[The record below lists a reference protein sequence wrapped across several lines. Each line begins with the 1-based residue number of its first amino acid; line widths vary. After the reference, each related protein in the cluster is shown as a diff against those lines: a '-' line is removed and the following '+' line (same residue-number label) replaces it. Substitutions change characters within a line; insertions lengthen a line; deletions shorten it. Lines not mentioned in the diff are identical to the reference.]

1 MEKLQNGLQF
11 LLDKY
16 SVDAKAVLKDRNT
29 VVIDGV
35 EAPILSYKNERR
47 FIELK
52 NIVQGGTLVGLSV
65 MRVASTQN
73 KGTNVFDQLARE
85 LGICQFVLGRK
96 IKTITAMQ
104 NGEMLNVIAAAEGG
118 VVCTLEIAA
127 TLPEGEAPKDKHE
140 IISQRGIACDVVVD
154 AQLQQQSVYFFG
166 DKNQSFTDVDFEL
179 YGLSKDDVAV
189 VRAAFV
195 AAQNNNTA
203 ELIAEAAELEAFK
216 KAAARSVE
224 LAERVVL

>member
-1 MEKLQNGLQF
+1 
-11 LLDKY
+11 
-16 SVDAKAVLKDRNT
+16 
-29 VVIDGV
+29 
-35 EAPILSYKNERR
+35 
-47 FIELK
+47 
-52 NIVQGGTLVGLSV
+52 

-73 KGTNVFDQLARE
+73 KGTNIFDQLAHE

-118 VVCTLEIAA
+118 VICTLEIAA

-154 AQLQQQSVYFFG
+154 AQLQQQSIYFFG

-179 YGLSKDDVAV
+179 YGISKEDVAV

-195 AAQNNNTA
+195 AAQNKNID
-203 ELIAEAAELEAFK
+203 ELVAEAAELEAFK